1 MLPRPTP
8 SAQKKGDIHVGR
20 KKDPP
25 DLYFKSGLQ
34 YFRNGDY
41 LTALKNF
48 TYARAA
54 DPQPQYFLWMG
65 KTYRQLEQYDKMMSI
80 MQEILKRY
88 PESDVADDALFE
100 IAFYYQKNDD
110 YDRAT
115 EKYAELAEQYP
126 FGVSF
131 SSGEEFLEVSR
142 KQRQIMRAEM
152 VLAMKVLGY
161 EAKAQAGAYRAFQ
174 KKNGLPAT
182 GRPTRETVRAIKE
195 KYNEKVSRDAQAS
208 AESERVKQ
216 GTVWALVGAAALAL
230 NFWMLLA
237 LRAKVRLRKRQVA
250 NLTTILSDLDTKSLP

>member
-1 MLPRPTP
+1 
-8 SAQKKGDIHVGR
+8 
-20 KKDPP
+20 
-25 DLYFKSGLQ
+25 
-34 YFRNGDY
+34 
-41 LTALKNF
+41 
-48 TYARAA
+48 
-54 DPQPQYFLWMG
+54 
-65 KTYRQLEQYDKMMSI
+65 
-80 MQEILKRY
+80 
-88 PESDVADDALFE
+88 
-100 IAFYYQKNDD
+100 
-110 YDRAT
+110 
-115 EKYAELAEQYP
+115 
-126 FGVSF
+126 
-131 SSGEEFLEVSR
+131 
-142 KQRQIMRAEM
+142 MRAEM

-161 EAKAQAGAYRAFQ
+161 EAKAQADAYRAFQ